1 MPGRYFDEWKVGDRV
16 EHSISRTVTE
26 TDNLLISTL
35 THNPQPLHI
44 DHEAAAKTEFGK
56 PLVNSVFTFGLMIG
70 VSVNDTTLGTL
81 VANLGYDKLVFP
93 KPVFVGDTL
102 RSESECIDL
111 RESKSRPNAGH
122 RHLGAPQLQPARRAG
137 VRMHALRAAAEEVR
151 MTEPRSWLFVPA
163 DSEKKIG
170 KAIESEADAVIFDL
184 EDSVAPAQKAAAR
197 QILKDLGKRSGGPQ
211 WWVRINPLRTDE
223 HRKDLEMLGIAG
235 IHGVV
240 LPKAE
245 GGADIAELAHRTG
258 NIPIHAI
265 VTETAAS
272 LFGMLSYR
280 DPKSTLAAMSWGAED
295 LSAALGASSKYDA
308 DGSLSYTYKL
318 ARSLCLAGAVAAGVQ
333 PVDGV
338 FADFRDDEGLRAEA
352 EAAARE
358 GFTGKLAIHPAQV
371 GVINAAFTP
380 SADEVAHARAIVEAF
395 DAEPDAGVLS
405 VGGRMVDRPHLVQAK
420 RVLDRAK

>member
-1 MPGRYFDEWKVGDRV
+1 MHPLGPAAQ
-16 EHSISRTVTE
+16 E
-26 TDNLLISTL
+26 TAMS
-35 THNPQPLHI
+35 Q
-44 DHEAAAKTEFGK
+44 
-56 PLVNSVFTFGLMIG
+56 
-70 VSVNDTTLGTL
+70 
-81 VANLGYDKLVFP
+81 
-93 KPVFVGDTL
+93 
-102 RSESECIDL
+102 
-111 RESKSRPNAGH
+111 
-122 RHLGAPQLQPARRAG
+122 
-137 VRMHALRAAAEEVR
+137 
-151 MTEPRSWLFVPA
+151 PRSWLFVPA

-184 EDSVAPAQKAAAR
+184 EDSVAPQQKAAAR
-197 QILKDLGKRSGGPQ
+197 QVLKGLGKRTGGPL

-245 GGADIAELAHRTG
+245 SGADIAELAHRTG

-265 VTETAAS
+265 VTETPAS

-280 DPKSTLAAMSWGAED
+280 DPKTTLAAMSWGAED

-308 DGSLSYTYKL
+308 DGSLSFTYRM

-338 FADFRDDEGLRAEA
+338 FADFKDEKGLRAEA

-358 GFTGKLAIHPAQV
+358 GFTGKLTIHPAQV
-371 GVINAAFTP
+371 AAINAAFTP
-380 SADEVAHARAIVEAF
+380 TAGEVEHARAIVEAF
-395 DAEPDAGVLS
+395 DADPDAGVLS
-405 VGGRMVDRPHLVQAK
+405 VGGRMVDRPHLLQAR
-420 RVLDRAK
+420 RVLDRAR